1 MTTVEETRWLTA
13 GEQDA
18 WIGVMGLVLRLPGLL
33 DHQLQRDAGM
43 GMFDYVVLS
52 SLSMSDGRMLRMSVL
67 ADLVH
72 GSLSRLSN
80 VVKRLEQQQLVRR
93 EPDPEDGRFT
103 VAILTDAGWDKVV
116 ASAPGHVDAVR
127 HLVLDPLTAVQVRQ
141 LAEIG
146 RRINAQL
153 VAGLPS
159 ENACAPEQSIQQ
171 CCGSAD

>member
-1 MTTVEETRWLTA
+1 
-13 GEQDA
+13 
-18 WIGVMGLVLRLPGLL
+18 
-33 DHQLQRDAGM
+33 
-43 GMFDYVVLS
+43 VLS
-52 SLSMSDGRMLRMSVL
+52 SLSMSDGRMLRMSAL

-93 EPDPEDGRFT
+93 EPDPVDGRFT

-127 HLVLDPLTAVQVRQ
+127 HLVLGPLTAAQVRQ

-153 VAGLPS
+153 VRRA
-159 ENACAPEQSIQQ
+159 
-171 CCGSAD
+171 